1 MTTRRSA
8 SQWEEISMAGE
19 WREKVRKGVR
29 GMPRL
34 LTAMKD
40 VISCGKEQISLDPR
54 ISEWDN
60 PAAYGGHPGNVR
72 EANAGN

>member
-29 GMPRL
+29 GMPRPVS
-34 LTAMKD
+34 AMKD
-40 VISCGKEQISLDPR
+40 EVSCDELR
-54 ISEWDN
+54 
-60 PAAYGGHPGNVR
+60 
-72 EANAGN
+72 